1 MSSSAQESITCTSS
15 HRAISHETTHTRRIQ
30 QSEEWKDSSVLPL
43 DKRISVCSQ
52 SDAHNLR
59 LLFLTPTKAATTN
72 SAFNHFG
79 HSITNDSFTSRLR
92 QRLERLRNMIFAMK
106 DSVIQPQKSWDC
118 RRVLEQRSF
127 TQVKRTGNKIV
138 VDVLFR

>member
-30 QSEEWKDSSVLPL
+30 QSEEWKNSSVLPL

-59 LLFLTPTKAATTN
+59 LLFLTATKADTTN
-72 SAFNHFG
+72 FAFNHFG
-79 HSITNDSFTSRLR
+79 HSIKNDPFRIYLSFTTEAGKAKKHDFRY
-92 QRLERLRNMIFAMK
+92 ERLAHSAAK
-106 DSVIQPQKSWDC
+106 K
-118 RRVLEQRSF
+118 L
-127 TQVKRTGNKIV
+127 G
-138 VDVLFR
+138 L

>member
-30 QSEEWKDSSVLPL
+30 QSEEWEDSSVLPL

-52 SDAHNLR
+52 YDAHNLR

-79 HSITNDSFTSRLR
+79 HSITNDPFRIYYRSRLR
-92 QRLERLRNMIFAMK
+92 QRLEELTNMIFVMK
-106 DSVIQPQKSWDC
+106 DSLIQPQKSWDC
-118 RRVLEQRSF
+118 RRVLEQRSVF
-127 TQVKRTGNKIV
+127 K
-138 VDVLFR
+138 